1 VQYLKILWI
10 LPYLPWPM
18 TSGGKTRQYHLLR
31 TLSERGHRITLL
43 VQSKTEADA
52 AARAAIA
59 PWVERLIVIPRRP
72 LKHPMT
78 VLAGL
83 FAPWPLLTTVNG
95 LSRPL
100 RQRFD
105 ELLGESWDVIQIEH
119 SYSLQPYL
127 APLMNASRD
136 FVLTEHNLESSLGGA
151 TYDRFP
157 GWALP
162 FVRFDQWRC
171 RRWERKA
178 FNSAIHVVA
187 VTEADAQAMRRLT
200 STPIDVVVNGVDSH
214 AFAGVVAAS
223 ESQRVLFVG
232 NYEYA
237 PNLDAV
243 QWMLEEIFPLIW
255 QRCPEAR
262 LAVAGYALPAA
273 WAERWPDNR
282 IEWLDFVPD
291 LPALQ
296 GRCALFLAAL
306 RHGGGSKLKVLEAMA
321 AGLPL
326 VSTGQG
332 ASGLAVR
339 PEEHYLAGET
349 ADALADAVVRL
360 LTEPLLAARLAE
372 ASRRHARDYH
382 DWSVAGDELEQLYR
396 TLPSAEVG
404 PACA

>member
-1 VQYLKILWI
+1 MKILWI
-10 LPYLPWPM
+10 LPYLPWPL

-52 AARAAIA
+52 AVRAALEH
-59 PWVERLIVIPRRP
+59 WVERMIVIPRRP

-78 VLAGL
+78 VFAGL
-83 FAPWPLLTTVNG
+83 LAPWPLLTTVNG

-100 RQRFD
+100 RQCFD
-105 ELLGESWDVIQIEH
+105 ELLQESWDVIQIEH

-127 APLMNASRD
+127 KPLMHASLD

-157 GWALP
+157 RWASP

-171 RRWERKA
+171 RQWERNA
-178 FNSAIHVVA
+178 FNAARQVVA
-187 VTEADAQAMRRLT
+187 VTETDAHAMRQLT
-200 STPIDVVVNGVDSH
+200 STPVEVVVNGVDSRSY
-214 AFAGVVAAS
+214 ANVVAAPT
-223 ESQRVLFVG
+223 SQRVLFVG

-243 QWMLEEIFPLIW
+243 QWMLDEIFPLIW
-255 QRCPEAR
+255 KACPEAR
-262 LAVAGYALPAA
+262 LAVVGYALPDT
-273 WAERWPDNR
+273 WPERWSDSR
-282 IEWLDFVPD
+282 IEWIGFVPD

-296 GRCALFLAAL
+296 EQCALFIAAL

-332 ASGLAVR
+332 ASGLAIN
-339 PEEHYLAGET
+339 PDEHYLLGEN
-349 ADALADAVVRL
+349 AEALADAVVRL
-360 LTEPLLAARLAE
+360 LGEPLLAALLSDA
-372 ASRRHARDYH
+372 ARRYARTHH
-382 DWSVAGDELEQLYR
+382 DWSVAGDELEQIYR
-396 TLPSAEVG
+396 KLPSTEEK
-404 PACA
+404 PACV

>member
-1 VQYLKILWI
+1 MKILWI

-52 AARAAIA
+52 GARAAIE
-59 PWVERLIVIPRRP
+59 PWLERLIVIPRRP

-83 FAPWPLLTTVNG
+83 FAPWPLLTTING
-95 LSRPL
+95 LSRAL
-100 RQRFD
+100 RQCFD
-105 ELLGESWDVIQIEH
+105 ELLREPWDVIQIEH

-127 APLMNASRD
+127 QPLLNTSRD

-178 FNSAIHVVA
+178 FNSARHVVA
-187 VTEADAQAMRRLT
+187 VTETDAHAMRQLT
-200 STPIDVVVNGVDSH
+200 ATPVDVVVNGVDSH
-214 AFAGVVAAS
+214 AFSGVVAAPD
-223 ESQRVLFVG
+223 SQRVLFVG

-243 QWMLEEIFPLIW
+243 QWMLEDIFPRVW
-255 QRCPEAR
+255 QTCPEAR

-273 WAERWPDNR
+273 WAERWPDRR
-282 IEWLDFVPD
+282 IEWLGFVPD

-332 ASGLAVR
+332 ASGLVVR
-339 PEEHYLAGET
+339 AEEHYLAGET
-349 ADALADAVVRL
+349 AQALADAVVRL
-360 LTEPLLAARLAE
+360 LTEPLLAARLAD
-372 ASRRHARDYH
+372 AARRYARDYH
-382 DWSVAGDELEQLYR
+382 DWSVAGDELEKIYR
-396 TLPSAEVG
+396 TLPSAEVS
-404 PACA
+404 PLCA